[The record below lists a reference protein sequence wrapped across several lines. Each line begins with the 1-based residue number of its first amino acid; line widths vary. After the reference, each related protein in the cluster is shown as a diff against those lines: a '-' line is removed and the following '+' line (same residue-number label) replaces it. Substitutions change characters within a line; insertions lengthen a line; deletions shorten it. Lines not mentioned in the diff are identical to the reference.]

1 MKKIIFRSLIFT
13 LLLIFSFV
21 VFLSTIGIKTGA
33 FNDQISKEVK
43 KIDNQLELDLDKIS
57 IILDPFKFKLILK
70 TIGASLK
77 NKNNLIKLESVRSNI
92 DIKTFIIKKFSLSEL
107 TINTRTIEIKNLI
120 SFVRSIEDSPQ
131 IFMLEKFVQK
141 GYLIADINLKFDQKG
156 NIKDDFIIKGLVKD
170 GEIKPFKKIDLSK
183 INFIFN
189 IQNNEFEFKDIKL
202 LYDNNVL
209 MFPELNIIKERNE
222 FLISGKNKSKNISLD
237 EKKINQFLNNNE
249 LSDLKIKSAKFD
261 LENTF
266 SFKINNKYK
275 INNLNISSLLNL
287 KNSKLISPQ
296 NLKKFFPKINEI
308 IELSNHEIQIEYKK
322 DLLNINGNGNIL
334 IQKENDNIKYNLS
347 KSLKNL
353 KFDTV
358 LKIKKNP
365 FHLNFLNYKKDEGD
379 KLEIIILG
387 DKNLLSNEI
396 DLKNISIKE
405 KNNKF
410 EIKNLSLSKKYKIN
424 SVNKIDLNY
433 FDNDLFKNE
442 LSIKKKKKKLFLRSK
457 SLNAAKI
464 IDDLLKGDKNLE
476 SEKIFSKNFKLDI
489 KILETYL
496 DKDHLI
502 EDLNG
507 YLTFNDNEVIDGNLV
522 GVFSDNK
529 RINLSIRSNSNE
541 KITTLYS
548 DLAKPFVNRYK
559 FIKGFEEGNLDFHS
573 IKQNNVSNSKLII
586 DNFKVQ
592 DVPALAKLL
601 TLASLQGIADL
612 LTGEGIRFTDFE
624 MKFTNK
630 NDLMRIEEL
639 YAIGPAISLLMEG
652 YIESD
657 DLVSL
662 RGTMVPAT
670 TINRTISSIPLLG
683 DILVGKKVGEGVFG
697 VSFKIKGPP
706 NKLKT
711 TVNPVKTLT
720 PRFIT
725 RTLEKLKKN

>member
-1 MKKIIFRSLIFT
+1 MKKIIFRF
-13 LLLIFSFV
+13 LIFSLLIIFS
-21 VFLSTIGIKTGA
+21 FITYLSTIGIKTDT
-33 FNDQISKEVK
+33 FNSQISKEVK

-57 IILDPFKFKLILK
+57 ITLDPFKFKLMLK
-70 TIGASLK
+70 TIGANLK
-77 NKNNLIKLESVRSNI
+77 NRNKLIKLESIKSNI
-92 DIKTFIIKKFSLSEL
+92 DIKTYINKKFSLSEL
-107 TINTRTIEIKNLI
+107 DITTRTIEIKNLI
-120 SFVRSIEDSPQ
+120 SFIRSIEDSPQ
-131 IFMLEKFVQK
+131 IFILEKFVKK

-156 NIKDDFIIKGLVKD
+156 NIKDDIIIKGFVKD
-170 GEIKPFKKIDLSK
+170 GEVKPFKKINLSK

-189 IQNNEFEFKDIKL
+189 IKNNEFEFRNINL
-202 LYDNNVL
+202 SYDDNDL
-209 MFPELNIIKERNE
+209 KFPELRLIKQKNE
-222 FLISGKNKSKNISLD
+222 FLISGKNKNKNLVLD
-237 EKKINQFLNNNE
+237 DKKLNQLFNYDP
-249 LSDLKIKSAKFD
+249 SDIKIESAEFD

-275 INNLNISSLLNL
+275 IDNLKINSLMNL
-287 KNSKLISPQ
+287 KNSKIVSSE
-296 NLKKFFPKINEI
+296 NLKEFFPESSEI
-308 IELSNHEIQIEYKK
+308 IELSDHQIQIEYKK
-322 DLLNINGNGNIL
+322 NLLSIIGNGNVH
-334 IQKENDNIKYNLS
+334 IQKEKDNIKYNFS
-347 KSLKNL
+347 KSKKNL
-353 KFDTV
+353 KFDT
-358 LKIKKNP
+358 LLEIKKNP
-365 FHLNFLNYKKDEGD
+365 FHLNFLNFKKDQGD
-379 KLEIIILG
+379 KLEITILG
-387 DKNLLSNEI
+387 NKNLLSNEI
-396 DLKNISIKE
+396 NFKNISIKE

-410 EIKNLSLSKKYKIN
+410 EVKNLLLSKKYKIK
-424 SVNKIDLNY
+424 SISKVNLDF

-442 LSIKKKKKKLFLRSK
+442 LSIKKKDKNYLLDSK
-457 SLNAAKI
+457 RFNATKI
-464 IDDLLKGDKNLE
+464 IDDLLKDDKNSE
-476 SEKIFSKNFKLDI
+476 SKKIFSKNFKLNI
-489 KILETYL
+489 KIKEAFL
-496 DKDHLI
+496 DKDHLL
-502 EDLNG
+502 EDLDG
-507 YLTFNDNEVIDGNLV
+507 YLTFNDSEVIDANLA
-522 GVFSDNK
+522 GDFSEK
-529 RINLSIRSNSNE
+529 ERINFTIRSTSNE

-548 DLAKPFVNRYK
+548 DIAKPFVNRYK

-573 IKQNNVSNSKLII
+573 IKQNDISNSKLII

-592 DVPALAKLL
+592 EVPALAKLL

-624 MKFTNK
+624 MKFSNK

-725 RTLEKLKKN
+725 RTLEKIKKN

>member
-1 MKKIIFRSLIFT
+1 MKKIISRFLIFT
-13 LLLIFSFV
+13 LLLIFGFIIY
-21 VFLSTIGIKTGA
+21 LSTIGVKTDA
-33 FNDQISKEVK
+33 FNSQISKEVK

-57 IILDPFKFKLILK
+57 IILDPFKFKLVLK
-70 TIGASLK
+70 TVGANLK
-77 NKNNLIKLESVRSNI
+77 NRNKLIKLESIRSNI
-92 DIKTFIIKKFSLSEL
+92 DIKTFINKKFSLSEL
-107 TINTRTIEIKNLI
+107 DITTRTIEIKNLI
-120 SFVRSIEDSPQ
+120 SFIRSIKDTPQ
-131 IFMLEKFVQK
+131 IYILEKFVKK

-156 NIKDDFIIKGLVKD
+156 NIKDDFIIKGFVKD
-170 GEIKPFKKIDLSK
+170 AEVKSFKKINLSK
-183 INFIFN
+183 INLIFN
-189 IQNNEFEFKDIKL
+189 FQNNKFEFKDINL
-202 LYDNNVL
+202 SYGYNNL
-209 MFPELNIIKERNE
+209 NFPELNIKKQENK
-222 FLISGKNKSKNISLD
+222 FLVSGKNNSKNLVLD
-237 EKKINQFLNNNE
+237 NKKINQLLNIDFSN
-249 LSDLKIKSAKFD
+249 LKIILAEFD

-275 INNLNISSLLNL
+275 IDDLKINSLMNL
-287 KNSKLISPQ
+287 KNSKVVSSK
-296 NLKKFFPKINEI
+296 NLKEFFPELNEI
-308 IELSNHEIQIEYKK
+308 IELSDHQIQIEYKK
-322 DLLNINGNGNIL
+322 DLLSIIGNGNIFT
-334 IQKENDNIKYNLS
+334 QKEKDNIKYNFS
-347 KSLKNL
+347 KSKKNL
-353 KFDTV
+353 KFDTS
-358 LKIKKNP
+358 LEIKKNP
-365 FHLNFLNYKKDEGD
+365 FHLNFLNYKKNQDD
-379 KLEIIILG
+379 KLKIIIHG
-387 DKNLLSNEI
+387 VKNLSSNEI
-396 DLKNISIKE
+396 NFKNISIKE

-410 EIKNLSLSKKYKIN
+410 KIQNLSLSRKYKIK
-424 SVNKIDLNY
+424 SISDVDLSY
-433 FDNDLFKNE
+433 FDNELLKND
-442 LSIKKKKKKLFLRSK
+442 LSIKKRDKDYLLK
-457 SLNAAKI
+457 SNSFNATKI
-464 IDDLLKGDKNLE
+464 IDDLLKDDKNPE
-476 SEKIFSKNFKLDI
+476 SRKIFSKNFKLSI
-489 KILETYL
+489 KIKEAFL

-502 EDLNG
+502 EDLGG
-507 YLTFNDNEVIDGNLV
+507 YLIFNNSEVIDANLA
-522 GVFSDNK
+522 GDFPDNQ
-529 RINLSIRSNSNE
+529 RINLTIRSTSNE

-559 FIKGFEEGNLDFHS
+559 FIKGFEEGNLDFYS
-573 IKQNNVSNSKLII
+573 TKQNNVSNSKLII

-592 DVPALAKLL
+592 EVPALAKLL

-624 MKFTNK
+624 MKFSNK

-725 RTLEKLKKN
+725 RTLEKIKKN